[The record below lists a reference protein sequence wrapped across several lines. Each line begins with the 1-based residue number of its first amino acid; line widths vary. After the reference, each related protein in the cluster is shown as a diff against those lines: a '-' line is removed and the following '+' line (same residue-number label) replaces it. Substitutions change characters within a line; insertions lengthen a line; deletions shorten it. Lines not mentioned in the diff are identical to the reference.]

1 MIDGLG
7 RYGKGNIDLWDRPVV
22 VNGDGTISTEISFS
36 FYDSECD
43 KEVLVPTIINGVIR
57 TQEYAIDYYYQTG
70 KYLGKFDTVAEAD
83 EYAEIVHSRFDA
95 PNANGVPYIVN
106 INHTHVVLGS
116 VLNGEA
122 ITFEDAINEYLQTG
136 QTLGEFESY
145 WAADVFVYETYGSFI
160 MRSYNYLMGFCV
172 GDTPIPDPSE
182 MNYQVG
188 DLDTSGSRDATGLL
202 HRAYVATKINYE
214 LSWNG
219 LDWEMLQVIL
229 NAVNSPK
236 FRFTGID
243 PRTFNTTYSGYYYV
257 GDRTGKAH
265 FFLPQ
270 REDKTVFTLK
280 LKFIEF

>member
-36 FYDSECD
+36 FYDGECD

-83 EYAEIVHSRFDA
+83 EYAEIVHCRFDA

-106 INHTHVVLGS
+106 INHTHVVLDS
-116 VLNGEA
+116 VLDGEA

-229 NAVNSPK
+229 NAVNTPK